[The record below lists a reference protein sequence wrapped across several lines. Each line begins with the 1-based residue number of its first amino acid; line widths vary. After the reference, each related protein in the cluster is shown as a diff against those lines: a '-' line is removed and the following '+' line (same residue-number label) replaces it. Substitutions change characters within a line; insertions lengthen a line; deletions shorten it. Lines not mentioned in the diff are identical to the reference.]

1 MGIQEP
7 KKILALVSDLLF
19 TVKISDAARR
29 NGMQIEY
36 VKTDEDFLDK
46 VRGMPSLVIMDL
58 NIHSANPVKLIEQVK
73 SDAERKDVNILSFVS
88 HVQGDLKQKAH
99 DAGCNLV
106 LARSAFTQNLQQ
118 ILKRYAG
125 TMGF

>member
-19 TVKISDAARR
+19 TVKISDAAKR

-36 VKTDEDFLDK
+36 VKTDEEFLDK
-46 VRGMPSLVIMDL
+46 VRSMPSLVIMDL
-58 NIHSANPVKLIEQVK
+58 NIHSANPVKLIEQVR
-73 SDAERKDVNILSFVS
+73 SDAERKDLNILSFVS

>member
-46 VRGMPSLVIMDL
+46 VRSMPSLVIMDL